1 MSSNVKN
8 KNMYIHSLT
17 DDFKKI
23 NEGKSKAVEIDLKKI
38 NIKQAVRLVKQN
50 INDKK
55 LAIELD
61 NNKLYMLN
69 DNTMN
74 KLEKGL
80 IDSNAVT
87 GSTSYTDAYKVSH
100 SDAAVETMIIKNN
113 KIALKVIEPEPD
125 KDKKKKITGKTR
137 PAGAFFKHLN
147 TTIFD
152 FSRYGIFSEIVS
164 DNYND
169 NCLYLAYK
177 SRRYA

>member
-17 DDFKKI
+17 DDFKKV
-23 NEGKSKAVEIDLKKI
+23 NEGKTKSVEIDLKKI

-87 GSTSYTDAYKVSH
+87 GSTTVNEAILH
-100 SDAAVETMIIKNN
+100 TPSDAEVKTITIKNDKVN
-113 KIALKVIEPEPD
+113 LKVIEPEPD
-125 KDKKKKITGKTR
+125 KDKKKKLQE
-137 PAGAFFKHLN
+137 KHDLVVLSLK
-147 TTIFD
+147 I
-152 FSRYGIFSEIVS
+152 
-164 DNYND
+164 
-169 NCLYLAYK
+169 
-177 SRRYA
+177 